1 MLCWCCV
8 YVHCYQVFVSCHVG
22 TVFID
27 KSREQYIY
35 NCIYIYTL
43 LLETFILRRSCA
55 VWKLSWSILKR
66 AMPSMFTLDSSENK
80 TNAIWIWL
88 PAYYMLLPGFFNLG
102 WVFPGQNSDQAPEVT
117 QPFVEQHRE
126 RQELVRKRSKVNSW
140 PIHDPCVA
148 EGRGLQ
154 RFLSSCT

>member
-1 MLCWCCV
+1 MLCVCALLSSVC
-8 YVHCYQVFVSCHVG
+8 QLSCW
-22 TVFID
+22 
-27 KSREQYIY
+27 
-35 NCIYIYTL
+35 NCIYRQVPRTIYIIVYIYTL

-66 AMPSMFTLDSSENK
+66 AMPSMFTQDSSENK